1 MTSFFVSRH
10 PGAIAWARKHKVA
23 VDAWVDHLDASQVVE
38 GDAVIGSLPIHL
50 VADVG
55 ARGAT
60 YQHLQFDVSA
70 QHRGRELDADDLDA
84 LGARL
89 VGYRVAT
96 CDATSIL
103 CKEEEPDA

>member
-1 MTSFFVSRH
+1 MTRYFVSRH
-10 PGAIAWARKHKVA
+10 PGAIAWARKHKVV
-23 VDAWVDHLDASQVVE
+23 VDVWVDHLDPSQVAE

-50 VADVG
+50 VADVC

-60 YQHLQFDVSA
+60 YQHLQFDVSP
-70 QHRGRELDADDLDA
+70 QQRGRELEADDLDA

-89 VGYRVAT
+89 VGYRVAV

-103 CKEEEPDA
+103 CKEI

>member
-1 MTSFFVSRH
+1 MTRYFVSRH
-10 PGAIAWARKHKVA
+10 PGAIAWARKHKVV
-23 VDAWVDHLDASQVVE
+23 VDAWVDHLDPSRVAK

-50 VADVG
+50 VAGVC

-70 QHRGRELDADDLDA
+70 QQRGCELDADDLDA

-89 VGYRVAT
+89 VDYRVVMRDT
-96 CDATSIL
+96 ISNL
-103 CKEEEPDA
+103 YKET

>member
-1 MTSFFVSRH
+1 MTRYFVSRH
-10 PGAIAWARKHKVA
+10 PGAIAWARKHKVV
-23 VDAWVDHLDASQVVE
+23 VDAWVDHLDASQVAE

-50 VADVG
+50 VGDVC

-70 QHRGRELDADDLDA
+70 QQRGCELDADDLDA

-89 VGYRVAT
+89 VGYRVAV

-103 CKEEEPDA
+103 CKEI